1 MNEGKLRPRPR
12 LRRRR
17 PATRRPSVPGEP
29 DASSGVVQRAA
40 ATARAAAPWLLLIG
54 VGLLLV
60 YLGIQAFSSSFERTL
75 VRIAEGQLR
84 TNLSGWA
91 LSVVHSFR
99 SAIAY
104 VAIVWVAMMVVS
116 LLRRETPG
124 QAARRGWIVALAVG
138 VAIKLVGEFLF
149 NSKLF
154 LEIVVGGLQ
163 KGFLYAL
170 IALGYT
176 MIYGVVKLINFA
188 HGDVF
193 MVGAFASFYTITT
206 FGMHLWPGALFVG
219 LTGAAQAPGWTLALG
234 VALVILVSMAVCA
247 LLAITIERVAYK
259 PLRNAPRIAALIT
272 AIGVSFFLEYFSAL
286 DFSFGP
292 DFVTYNRPFALVRW
306 DSTNANLTLVTLFLV
321 LLAAGGV
328 GQLILWRLT
337 KGDSQAARGRRA
349 VVESP
354 FLGLAIR
361 FCLLAGGFG
370 SLYMGLTLV
379 GVGVTNIQVIVMTG
393 SILLLI
399 VLQYIVRQTKIGKAM
414 RALAWDKSAAR
425 LMGINVD
432 QVISFTFALGAAL
445 AGAAS
450 VLYAVAYPQLVWNMG
465 IMPGLR
471 AFVAAVLG
479 GIGSIPGAFVGSL
492 IMGQA
497 EELSAAYISTPMR
510 DAIAFT
516 LLIIVLIVRP
526 TGIFGEPE
534 GEKA

>member
-1 MNEGKLRPRPR
+1 M
-12 LRRRR
+12 
-17 PATRRPSVPGEP
+17 
-29 DASSGVVQRAA
+29 
-40 ATARAAAPWLLLIG
+40 
-54 VGLLLV
+54 
-60 YLGIQAFSSSFERTL
+60 
-75 VRIAEGQLR
+75 
-84 TNLSGWA
+84 
-91 LSVVHSFR
+91 
-99 SAIAY
+99 
-104 VAIVWVAMMVVS
+104 
-116 LLRRETPG
+116 
-124 QAARRGWIVALAVG
+124 
-138 VAIKLVGEFLF
+138 
-149 NSKLF
+149 
-154 LEIVVGGLQ
+154 
-163 KGFLYAL
+163 
-170 IALGYT
+170 
-176 MIYGVVKLINFA
+176 
-188 HGDVF
+188 
-193 MVGAFASFYTITT
+193 
-206 FGMHLWPGALFVG
+206 
-219 LTGAAQAPGWTLALG
+219 
-234 VALVILVSMAVCA
+234 LVSA

-272 AIGVSFFLEYFSAL
+272 AVGVSFFLEYFSAL

-292 DFVTYNRPFALVRW
+292 DFVTYNRPFELLRW
-306 DSTNANLTLVTLFLV
+306 DNANLNVPLLVLFLV
-321 LLAAGGV
+321 LLAVGGL
-328 GQLILWRLT
+328 GQLVLWRL
-337 KGDSQAARGRRA
+337 GVADRRSPLT
-349 VVESP
+349 ESP
-354 FLGLAIR
+354 LAGLVVR

-370 SLYMGLTLV
+370 SLYMALTLL
-379 GVGVTNIQVIVMTG
+379 GVGVTNIQVLVMTA

-399 VLQYIVRQTKIGKAM
+399 VLQYIVRQTKIGKAI
-414 RALAWDKSAAR
+414 RASAWDKPTAS